1 MPAPVSPVERGEP
14 GLFNINMTLIAQ
26 IINFLLLMALLAKV
40 AYKPLLKMMEERRNQ
55 IASNLEAAEQDKL
68 AAVKLKE
75 EYEKQLADARGQA
88 QAILERANKLA
99 AETQESILAEARAE
113 HERLL
118 KTAEEQIER
127 ERQKALADLR
137 GEVVSLSMLA
147 ATKIVG
153 RNMDNEIDA
162 KLVKDFIEKL
172 DDASGNK
179 PC

>member
-1 MPAPVSPVERGEP
+1 M
-14 GLFNINMTLIAQ
+14 FNINMTLIAQ
-26 IINFLLLMALLAKV
+26 IINFLILVFLLAKF
-40 AYKPLLKMMEERRNQ
+40 AYKPLLKMMEERRQ
-55 IASNLEAAEQDKL
+55 GIISNMEAAEQDKL
-68 AAVKLKE
+68 AAAKLKE
-75 EYEKQLADARGQA
+75 EYEQQLADARGQA

-99 AETQESILAEARAE
+99 TETQDTIIAEARAE

-118 KTAEEQIER
+118 KNAQEQIER
-127 ERQKALADLR
+127 ERQKALSDLR

-162 KLVKDFIEKL
+162 KLVQDFIEKL